1 MTNKELIQKFY
12 LEDGIRNVEVLK
24 ALLHDEVLLEW
35 SSSDGLMLL
44 QKEAILK
51 IAAELK
57 GNYDSSHI
65 EITHLIEEENQVV
78 VKYNHK
84 VTTIENPKEV
94 MFIARFIVIWEFK
107 DNKLFKGY
115 QISQPA

>member
-1 MTNKELIQKFY
+1 MTNKEQIQKFY

-24 ALLHDEVLLEW
+24 ELFHDDFILEW
-35 SSSDGLMLL
+35 SSSDGLLLL
-44 QKEAILK
+44 QKEAILNL
-51 IAAELK
+51 AEELK
-57 GNYDSSHI
+57 QNYNSSFI
-65 EITHLIEEENQVV
+65 EITHLVEEGNTVA

-94 MFIARFIVIWEFK
+94 MFIARFMVVWEFL
-107 DNKLFKGY
+107 DNKVYKGF

>member
-12 LEDGIRNVEVLK
+12 LEDGIRNVELLK
-24 ALLHDEVLLEW
+24 TFLQDDIVLEW
-35 SSSDGLMLL
+35 SSSDGLLLL

-51 IAAELK
+51 IAEELQQ
-57 GNYDSSHI
+57 NYNSSHI
-65 EITHLIEEENQVV
+65 EITHLIEEGNEVV
-78 VKYNHK
+78 VKYNQK
-84 VTTIENPKEV
+84 VTTIENPKEL

-107 DNKLFKGY
+107 DGKLIKGY